1 MILLQRTR
9 DPGRLRGYT
18 GASLQTKL
26 GHLLQWHFDEGAAL
40 SFKPKARQRWRDAK
54 EQLKTES
61 FGKCAYCEAATS
73 AVAHGDVEHFRPKSA
88 YWWLAYCYDNYAY
101 SCQVCNQTFKGDQFP
116 KLGRKLKTPALPAA
130 APADAALRATLAA
143 RLQPDPA
150 LSSDAAVKRLFGA
163 EDADLPHPYLDDPER
178 LYAWKENRDVEEVRL
193 VARGTSARAKRA
205 VKAAEEVL
213 GLNRPELLS
222 LRWLAFDD
230 LEVLALTLQ
239 SGGMDTATE
248 KKVLAKLLARAEP
261 RHQFAAMTRYFLKRW
276 GLQA

>member
-9 DPGRLRGYT
+9 DATQLRGYT
-18 GASLQTKL
+18 GASLQSKL
-26 GHLLQWHFDEGAAL
+26 GNLLQWHFDEGASL

-73 AVAHGDVEHFRPKSA
+73 AVAHGDVEHFRPKST

-101 SCQVCNQTFKGDQFP
+101 SCQVCNQTFKGDRFP
-116 KLGRKLKTPALPAA
+116 KLGRKLKPPSLPAV
-130 APADAALRATLAA
+130 APADPAVRAALAA

-150 LSSDAAVKRLFGA
+150 LSSDAAVRGLFGT

-178 LYAWKENRDVEEVRL
+178 LYAWKENRGAEEVWL
-193 VARGTSARAKRA
+193 VARGTSTRAKRA
-205 VKAAEEVL
+205 LKAAEEVL
-213 GLNRPELLS
+213 GLNRPELLR
-222 LRWLAFDD
+222 LRWLAFDE
-230 LEVLALTLQ
+230 LEVLALALQ
-239 SGGMDTATE
+239 SGGLDVATE

-261 RHQFAAMTRYFLKRW
+261 RRQFAAMTRHFLKRW